1 MSEHRLTS
9 PIKGQDLRREE
20 LAAKIGQQRA
30 KIRELEL
37 KTKERR
43 HNEEQTSL
51 RRKATVGAQ
60 KAQEAED
67 RRLAKLAEVDR
78 K

>member
-9 PIKGQDLRREE
+9 PTKGQDLRREE
-20 LAAKIGQQRA
+20 LAAKIEQQRA

-43 HNEEQTSL
+43 HNEEQASL
-51 RRKATVGAQ
+51 RRKATVEAQ

-67 RRLAKLAEVDR
+67 RRLAKRALQDQ
-78 K
+78 

>member
-9 PIKGQDLRREE
+9 PTKGQDLHREE
-20 LAAKIGQQRA
+20 LAA

-43 HNEEQTSL
+43 HNVEQASL
-51 RRKATVGAQ
+51 RRKATVEAQ

-67 RRLAKLAEVDR
+67 RRLAKLKEVER
-78 K
+78 RQEFA